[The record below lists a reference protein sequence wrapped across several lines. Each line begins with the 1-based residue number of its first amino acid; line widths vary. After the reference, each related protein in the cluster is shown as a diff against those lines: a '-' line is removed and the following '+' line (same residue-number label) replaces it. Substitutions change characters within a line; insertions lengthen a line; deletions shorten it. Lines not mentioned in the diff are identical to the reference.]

1 MSEAI
6 FSKISILLD
15 TPEPAEL
22 GPGPRKGVW
31 LEAVLDREIDKVLGS
46 TLRPERQQLIRALL
60 LLWHDHFEPAHSIAQ
75 EIANQDGSFVHG
87 ILHRR
92 EPDYGNAAYWFRRVG
107 EHPVF
112 SELAERSRA
121 LLQKRSQ
128 GQLADELILA
138 GQWNAFGFIDT
149 CERANRRGVSEEHKN
164 LLREIQEIETRS
176 LLEWFCNKS
185 QG

>member
-31 LEAVLDREIDKVLGS
+31 QEAALDRELDKLVAS
-46 TLRPERQQLIRALL
+46 TLPTERQQLIRALL

-75 EIANQDGSFVHG
+75 EIADRDGSFVHG

-112 SELAERSRA
+112 SDLAERSRA
-121 LLQKRSQ
+121 LLQERSQ
-128 GQLADELILA
+128 GQLSNELILA
-138 GQWNAFGFIDT
+138 DQWNAFGFINA
-149 CERANRRGVSEEHKN
+149 CERANRRGVSEEYKN

-176 LLEWFCNKS
+176 LLEWFCNEA